1 MRGNNMNNNIKKID
15 ADSVCDKT
23 IISNKIAQAKA
34 HLKALEN
41 CVDVIDM
48 LDDGNLHDQLSVAVS
63 VMNDAK
69 TMVRRF
75 EEVHGNLHMLTD
87 EARSAQ
93 IKKWAIETRELAD

>member
-1 MRGNNMNNNIKKID
+1 MRGNNMNDNIKKID

-48 LDDGNLHDQLSVAVS
+48 LDDGNLHDQLSVAVR

-75 EEVHGNLHMLTD
+75 DEVHGNLHMLTD

-93 IKKWAIETRELAD
+93 IKKWAIESRELAD

>member
-1 MRGNNMNNNIKKID
+1 MNDNIKKID

-75 EEVHGNLHMLTD
+75 EEVHGDLHMLTD

>member
-1 MRGNNMNNNIKKID
+1 MRGNNMNNNIRKID

-48 LDDGNLHDQLSVAVS
+48 LDDGNLHDQLSVAVG
-63 VMNDAK
+63 VLNDAK
-69 TMVRRF
+69 TMIRRF
-75 EEVHGNLHMLTD
+75 DEVHGNLHMLTD

-93 IKKWAIETRELAD
+93 IKKWAIENRDLAD

>member
-1 MRGNNMNNNIKKID
+1 
-15 ADSVCDKT
+15 
-23 IISNKIAQAKA
+23 
-34 HLKALEN
+34 
-41 CVDVIDM
+41 M

-75 EEVHGNLHMLTD
+75 DEGHGNLHMLTD

-93 IKKWAIETRELAD
+93 IKKWAIESRELAD

>member
-1 MRGNNMNNNIKKID
+1 MNNNIKKID

-48 LDDGNLHDQLSVAVS
+48 LDDGNLHDQLSVAVG
-63 VMNDAK
+63 VLNDAK

-75 EEVHGNLHMLTD
+75 DEVHGNLHMLTD

-93 IKKWAIETRELAD
+93 IKKWAIENRDLAD

>member
-1 MRGNNMNNNIKKID
+1 MNNNIKKID

-69 TMVRRF
+69 TMVRS
-75 EEVHGNLHMLTD
+75 EYYGSVTVADVNLV
-87 EARSAQ
+87 
-93 IKKWAIETRELAD
+93 